1 MAYLDSHPPAR
12 PQFRAPRRQPVSG
25 VVVVHTAEN
34 TPDLAAF
41 DGGAEAV
48 ARFIVGR
55 DDPGS
60 YHDLCDSDS
69 CINLVA
75 YWNEAY
81 HDGTGSNRHSYGVSV
96 ATRADVWPL
105 APERWRDGAVKQAAA
120 AAARYARW
128 VKNTRGIVIPAR
140 RITRDQSERLVPGF
154 ISHAERDPSRRTDP
168 GAAFPWRDF
177 LSEYARLMGQ
187 TTGGGLLADLT
198 DKQQGEMYA
207 WLKRVY
213 EETAADDPE
222 GCRLGEVTLGVRR
235 LLADRRPAGYFAK
248 VADESSLPVAGEPGV
263 VWWVTADS
271 SARVGMEVGGALH
284 EHLKA
289 LMVEAGYEE
298 RAELLDADVLEA
310 IPVAGGVPG

>member
-1 MAYLDSHPPAR
+1 MAYLDTHPPER
-12 PQFRAPRRQPVSG
+12 PQFRSPRRQPVSG

-34 TPDLAAF
+34 TPDTVAF

-48 ARFIVGR
+48 ANFIQGR
-55 DDPGS
+55 EDPGS

-75 YWNEAY
+75 YWNEAF

-105 APERWRDGAVKQAAA
+105 VPKAWRDGAVKQAAA

-140 RITRDQSERLVPGF
+140 RITRAQSEQLEPGF
-154 ISHAERDPSRRTDP
+154 ISHAERDPARRTDP
-168 GAAFPWRDF
+168 GAAFPWQQF
-177 LSEYARLMGQ
+177 LTEYARLMGHN
-187 TTGGGLLADLT
+187 TGGGLLADLT
-198 DKQQGEMYA
+198 DDEQREMHT

-213 EETAADDPE
+213 EETAADNDD
-222 GCRLGEVTLGVRR
+222 CRLREVTLAARH

-248 VADESSLPVAGEPGV
+248 VTGSTVVPEV
-263 VWWVTADS
+263 VWWVTADH

-289 LMVEAGYEE
+289 MAVEAGYTD
-298 RAELLDADVLEA
+298 RAEPLDAEVLEA
-310 IPVAGGVPG
+310 IPVAGGAPG